1 MRYVICLGLLSLM
14 LCTCL
19 RAQTKVIQMETL
31 LSAYEAL
38 CADSC
43 RNNQI
48 RFLDTFPHSG
58 EEFDLMMGYHPCLD
72 DFSLYNYGC
81 ELVEAFW
88 SFPGIRD
95 SSFYNQV
102 ISVTCGMRI
111 EADAPNYWQS
121 HLQNFLLT
129 GGTGADML
137 VDRLSFWPEG
147 QQMQFWSLVWSSISD
162 DPAVRQRDYHGE
174 YIRQKYPLMMD
185 IYDSARRVFYDGVN
199 FSSNSPHDFCE

>member
-147 QQMQFWSLVWSSISD
+147 QQMQFWSLVWSTSNSDDRDLLFEWLRTYMLKHVPQTVEISD
-162 DPAVRQRDYHGE
+162 LAFRFFHGHTNP
-174 YIRQKYPLMMD
+174 RPLPD
-185 IYDSARRVFYDGVN
+185 TLV
-199 FSSNSPHDFCE
+199 P

>member
-147 QQMQFWSLVWSSISD
+147 QQMQFWSLVWSSIYD

-174 YIRQKYPLMMD
+174 
-185 IYDSARRVFYDGVN
+185 
-199 FSSNSPHDFCE
+199 

>member
-147 QQMQFWSLVWSSISD
+147 QQMQFWSLVWSASNSDDRDLLFEWLRTYMLKHVPQTVEISD
-162 DPAVRQRDYHGE
+162 LAFRFFHGHTNP
-174 YIRQKYPLMMD
+174 RPFPD
-185 IYDSARRVFYDGVN
+185 TPV
-199 FSSNSPHDFCE
+199 P